1 MAARNAS
8 YVTAGALGVGRNNGA
23 IAPPE
28 NDYTPSPDATFDVAA
43 GLGTGIEWLYFGSM
57 GAALVGNSSVEPQDV
72 AGAALLTLG
81 QLGAVFQV
89 AGSSLYTK
97 NTLDLTPLP
106 LGAESS
112 GWLIWGVEVTETWPL
127 FMVPSEGDGEV
138 YRAGFSAIGKRLDE
152 QVVVL
157 TPSGNDFTGPV
168 HALFGEQSES
178 GGARLWAVGGADA
191 PWLRSA
197 EVSLD
202 SNATTVEWVERPLP
216 ADLSGPLRSVWA
228 SQTFVAIAG
237 PGGVY
242 EARVVD
248 LLK

>member
-1 MAARNAS
+1 M
-8 YVTAGALGVGRNNGA
+8 
-23 IAPPE
+23 
-28 NDYTPSPDATFDVAA
+28 
-43 GLGTGIEWLYFGSM
+43 
-57 GAALVGNSSVEPQDV
+57 
-72 AGAALLTLG
+72 
-81 QLGAVFQV
+81 FQV

-138 YRAGFSAIGKRLDE
+138 YRAGFSAIAKRLDE

-168 HALFGEQSES
+168 HALFGEQPEA
-178 GGARLWAVGGADA
+178 GGARLWAVGVPTRYGSA
-191 PWLRSA
+191 PRRCRRQQRHDRRVGRATAARRS
-197 EVSLD
+197 
-202 SNATTVEWVERPLP
+202 
-216 ADLSGPLRSVWA
+216 SGPLRSVWA

-237 PGGVY
+237 LAGSTRR
-242 EARVVD
+242 AS
-248 LLK
+248 